1 MSGFTIQGFENVF
14 SKLLPLFLENSS
26 LFYWKYP
33 VLGQFLRVKRLITV
47 NAHLTLYG
55 FIKILTII
63 YSYDNNRKTPLAYW
77 IDIVTLLFKEAEA
90 AQKMK
95 SQHNTIW
102 AVPGRGNSKGITI
115 AWKCVSPTQIS
126 PNTQLKKKQFGF
138 TNESD
143 SNDTL
148 IKAVEY
154 RDKTIK
160 SWVDSIG
167 SSFTL

>member
-33 VLGQFLRVKRLITV
+33 VLEQFLRVKRLITV

-90 AQKMK
+90 AQK
-95 SQHNTIW
+95 NE
-102 AVPGRGNSKGITI
+102 IT
-115 AWKCVSPTQIS
+115 T
-126 PNTQLKKKQFGF
+126 
-138 TNESD
+138 
-143 SNDTL
+143 
-148 IKAVEY
+148 
-154 RDKTIK
+154 
-160 SWVDSIG
+160 
-167 SSFTL
+167 